1 MFPHATVNKVIEYR
15 LSLLSSKIIKTPV
28 RIDDKSDISRRKY
41 LENQQETITVS
52 SQNGE
57 EMMLASSPAVQLP
70 QFFYTDLNLQN
81 DAIFDKEFIRSARKQ
96 QKTYVV
102 VPK

>member
-1 MFPHATVNKVIEYR
+1 M
-15 LSLLSSKIIKTPV
+15 
-28 RIDDKSDISRRKY
+28 
-41 LENQQETITVS
+41 S

-70 QFFYTDLNLQN
+70 QFFYTNLNLQN

>member
-1 MFPHATVNKVIEYR
+1 
-15 LSLLSSKIIKTPV
+15 
-28 RIDDKSDISRRKY
+28 
-41 LENQQETITVS
+41 
-52 SQNGE
+52 
-57 EMMLASSPAVQLP
+57 MMLASSPAVQLP